1 MIRPFA
7 IAALLLLSFSAAAAS
22 SPISDAMLRAIAE
35 NQAKKY
41 NITISIAVFAPSTG
55 MKTPAVGTAGRI
67 SADPT
72 APAATADDVFVWGSI
87 TKISTGT
94 AILAL
99 AQAGKLSLNDSI
111 ALYVDPMLA
120 SMKLKDPSL
129 NFSSV
134 VDLWV
139 RRWAWLWCVRA
150 CCGGVVCALGCGSVW
165 MCVSV
170 SVCALCR

>member
-41 NITISIAVFAPSTG
+41 NITISIAVLATG
-55 MKTPAVGTAGRI
+55 MKTPAGGTAGRI

-120 SMKLKDPSL
+120 SMKRKDPSL

-139 RRWAWLWCVRA
+139 RRWA
-150 CCGGVVCALGCGSVW
+150 
-165 MCVSV
+165 
-170 SVCALCR
+170 

>member
-1 MIRPFA
+1 MIRPRHFA

-22 SPISDAMLRAIAE
+22 SPAPIDAAMLQAIAE
-35 NQAKKY
+35 TEAAKY
-41 NITISIAVFAPSTG
+41 NITISIAVLAPSTG
-55 MKTPAVGTAGRI
+55 MTKPAVGTAGRI

-120 SMKLKDPSL
+120 SMKRKDPSL

-139 RRWAWLWCVRA
+139 RGWA
-150 CCGGVVCALGCGSVW
+150 
-165 MCVSV
+165 
-170 SVCALCR
+170 

>member
-35 NQAKKY
+35 IEAAKY
-41 NITISIAVFAPSTG
+41 NITISIAVLAPG

-120 SMKLKDPSL
+120 SMKRKDPSL

-139 RRWAWLWCVRA
+139 RRWA
-150 CCGGVVCALGCGSVW
+150 
-165 MCVSV
+165 
-170 SVCALCR
+170 